1 MGERG
6 ASEDKAGVRVAI
18 VDRHAL
24 FRRGLREHLEASGIE
39 VVGEAADADDAIS
52 LAHRERPD
60 VCLMDVAM
68 PGASGID
75 AAIRMRATAPQT
87 RVVMLTVWP
96 DEKLILAALEAGAC
110 GYLLKDSDG
119 DRIVD
124 AVRAA
129 ADGESVLSPKAASVL
144 IEHVRSTPAQASP
157 DRGAPTALSGRER
170 DVLALIVAGLD
181 NSEIASELVISH
193 ATVKS
198 HVSRILEKLEA
209 ENRVQ
214 AAVTAVRTGLV

>member
-1 MGERG
+1 M
-6 ASEDKAGVRVAI
+6 I
-18 VDRHAL
+18 VDDHTL
-24 FRRGLREHLEASGIE
+24 FRRGLREHLEASGLE
-39 VVGEAADADDAIS
+39 VVGEADDADGAIS
-52 LAHRERPD
+52 LAHEQRPA

-75 AAIRMRATAPQT
+75 AAVRMRAAAPQT

-96 DEKLILAALEAGAC
+96 DEKLILAALDAGAC

-129 ADGESVLSPKAASVL
+129 ADGKSVLSPKAATVL
-144 IEHVRSTPAQASP
+144 IEHVRSVPASGAVP
-157 DRGAPTALSGRER
+157 DRGEAPALTGRER
-170 DVLALIVAGLD
+170 DVLALIVKGLD
-181 NSEIASELVISH
+181 NSGIASELVISP

-198 HVSRILEKLEA
+198 HVSRILEKLEV

-214 AAVTAVRTGLV
+214 AAVAAVRLGLD